1 MDMECNNITK
11 FVLPAMRISI
21 AEQLG
26 RKYKLNQKEIAD
38 RLGVAQVAVSKYL
51 NGDYSSSLKKVVEQV
66 KASGIV
72 DSGVIARAKA
82 KNPRR
87 IERMVNDLCSK
98 FVNNNMVNL

>member
-11 FVLPAMRISI
+11 FVLPAIRINI

-51 NGDYSSSLKKVVEQV
+51 NGDYSDSLKKVVERV
-66 KASGIV
+66 KTSGIV
-72 DSGVIARAKA
+72 DGKVIEAAKA
-82 KNPRR
+82 KDPQE
-87 IERMVNDLCSK
+87 IGRMVNGLCSK
-98 FVNNNMVNL
+98 FVTRDLVN